1 MPVAAGTA
9 LVLGGGIMGLSA
21 ARALAAQGWRTT
33 VLDQDPIP
41 NPRGS
46 SHDQHRLIRHAYGAE
61 LGYMAMVDQAFAA
74 WDRLWA
80 DLGTSHYVP
89 TGVLAMAEAP
99 GGWLGASRAALRGAG
114 HAVEDIAPDSLP
126 ARLPML
132 AATGL
137 TDAFLTI
144 PGGVLLADR
153 ILAGLLRLCTTQGIR
168 FRQARVTAVD
178 PEHARAT
185 LADGTTLAADLLVV
199 AAGPWLPRL
208 LPAQPVRASR
218 QVIVMLEPPAAL
230 RSAWEAAPMMLD
242 LADDGGFY
250 AVPPVAGATL
260 KLGDHRFAPSGDAEE
275 PRAAS
280 PAEAEEILALARRR
294 LPGLDRYRL
303 LEARACHYD
312 VSPEERFLLAP
323 LGARGWVMG
332 GFSGHGFKF
341 GPQLGEALASAVAN
355 PALATLLPAWAAGL
369 APPPPGLLPS
379 GA

>member
-1 MPVAAGTA
+1 
-9 LVLGGGIMGLSA
+9 MGLSA
-21 ARALAAQGWRTT
+21 ARALAAQGWQVTL
-33 VLDQDPIP
+33 LDQDTLP
-41 NPRGS
+41 NRRGS

-61 LGYMAMVDQAFAA
+61 LGYMAMVDHAFAA

-80 DLGTSHYVP
+80 DLGARHYVP
-89 TGVLAMAEAP
+89 TGVLAMAESP

-114 HAVEDIAPDSLP
+114 HAVQDLAPEALP

-137 TDAFLTI
+137 TDAFLTV

-153 ILAGLLRLCTTQGIR
+153 ILAGLLRLCTAGGVQ
-168 FRQARVTAVD
+168 FRQGRATAVE
-178 PEHARAT
+178 PEYARAT

-230 RSAWEAAPMMLD
+230 RPAWAAAPMMLD
-242 LADDGGFY
+242 LAGDGGFY
-250 AVPPVAGATL
+250 AVPPVAGTTL
-260 KLGDHRFAPSGDAEE
+260 KLGDHRFASGGDAEE
-275 PRAAS
+275 PRDAT

-312 VSPEERFLLAP
+312 VSPYERFLLAP

-341 GPQLGEALASAVAN
+341 GPLLGEALAAAVAD
-355 PALATLLPAWAAGL
+355 PHLGRLLPEWAAGL